1 MEKSGFFNANLVN
14 EEYDR
19 VYLAEDFASYFESF
33 ISNGVFAKYSNQL
46 QVIAESDPAMSVQ
59 VSTGRGWINGYFYE
73 NTDLFHLAVELAD
86 GVLNRIDSVV
96 LQLDFQNRAINLK
109 IKKGTPASS
118 PVAPTLTRNNDYYE
132 LQLATIAVNA
142 GAINVTQA
150 QITDTRLNTEVC
162 GWVTGTVTQ
171 IDTTTLFEQFND
183 YFEQFKTS
191 SEDEFNEWEA
201 EQKAD
206 FESWFETIKDQLSGD
221 IAANLQNQ
229 VMELDERVTIVE
241 TGKENAYTLVKITL
255 DKDSWVTT
263 EGANTY
269 SFEST
274 YPVSKYKLELY
285 PGNTCDEDA
294 RDAWDNAWITGS
306 VDSNDVKALNE
317 VPTVDIPCYLK
328 VIALDNPDS
337 AKAFNLYTTDKDTGV
352 YAEVENKDY
361 NLSGF
366 VKTEEELQPGLYNLE
381 IDK

>member
-96 LQLDFQNRAINLK
+96 LQLDFQSRAINLK

-171 IDTTTLFEQFND
+171 IDTTTLFEQFNS
-183 YFEQFKTS
+183 YFEQFKQS
-191 SEDEFNEWEA
+191 SEDEFNEWET

-221 IAANLQNQ
+221 VAANLQNQ
-229 VMELDERVTIVE
+229 VLELDGRVTTVE
-241 TGKENAYTLVKITL
+241 TGKENAYTLVTITL
-255 DKDSWVTT
+255 DKDKWVTAG
-263 EGANTY
+263 GANTY
-269 SFEST
+269 SFEDT

-285 PGNTCDEDA
+285 PANTCDEDA

-328 VIALDNPDS
+328 IIALENPEA

-366 VKTEEELQPGLYNLE
+366 VNTEEELQPGLYNLD

>member
-96 LQLDFQNRAINLK
+96 LQLDFQSRAINLK

-118 PVAPTLTRNNDYYE
+118 PVVPTLIRNQDYYE

-171 IDTTTLFEQFND
+171 IDTTTLFEQFNS
-183 YFEQFKTS
+183 YFEQFKQS
-191 SEDEFNEWEA
+191 SEEEFNDWET

-221 IAANLQNQ
+221 VAAKLQNQ
-229 VMELDERVTIVE
+229 VSDLDSRVTIVE
-241 TGKENAYTLVKITL
+241 TGKENAYTLVEITL
-255 DKDSWVTT
+255 DKNEWNTIG
-263 EGANTY
+263 GANTY
-269 SFEST
+269 SFEDT
-274 YPVSKYKLELY
+274 YPASKYKLELY
-285 PGNTCDEDA
+285 PANTCDEDA

-306 VDSNDVKALNE
+306 INNNDVKALNE
-317 VPTVDIPCYLK
+317 VPTVNIPCYLK
-328 VIALDNPDS
+328 IIALES
-337 AKAFNLYTTDKDTGV
+337 SKAANEFNLQTTDKDTGV

-361 NLSGF
+361 NLSNF
-366 VKTEEELQPGLYNLE
+366 VNTEEELQPGFYNFELL
-381 IDK
+381 